1 MGNIKRGF
9 SFLEILIVISILFI
23 LVSLSLP
30 LYFSAIEEAK
40 RNTQHS
46 NIQLIIKEIEI
57 FNLKYGRYPYL
68 NEMQNLLSKFSE
80 YPTCPY
86 NNQQYT
92 FTSNI
97 TNFRN
102 AFKNNNFKNAHII
115 FYTYGEK
122 TYTIFYYPPK
132 FYIGNKETKK
142 FHYPWCWT
150 LPSSQNQVFFK
161 TRDEAIEKGY
171 APCGNCLP

>member
-57 FNLKYGRYPYL
+57 FNLK
-68 NEMQNLLSKFSE
+68 
-80 YPTCPY
+80 
-86 NNQQYT
+86 
-92 FTSNI
+92 
-97 TNFRN
+97 
-102 AFKNNNFKNAHII
+102 
-115 FYTYGEK
+115 
-122 TYTIFYYPPK
+122 
-132 FYIGNKETKK
+132 
-142 FHYPWCWT
+142 
-150 LPSSQNQVFFK
+150 
-161 TRDEAIEKGY
+161 
-171 APCGNCLP
+171 